1 MANFSTPETP
11 LPRKD
16 WSPAEVVVKRE
27 ANNGNP
33 LVQWWYRTT
42 SMAEVSSDAS
52 FVKRETVRKSQL
64 LSTVLF
70 YYIIVVIVFL
80 PCCLLLPQPA
90 IVWADLGLVISG
102 FVALFLNRQGY
113 ALAASLTVVI
123 MFELMLSLALGLITP
138 LDEPSIQLYD
148 LYIMGELLAVSLLPA
163 RSVFIF
169 AIVNCLL
176 ILTSMLYQPHTTF
189 FNIDMQTQF
198 IPTIV
203 RPIALQFIVAGV
215 SFVWVQSTTKAI
227 ARADRAE
234 MVATLEHALGDQK
247 RELEEGI
254 EQILQTHVAVAN
266 GNYNARAPLTQDNSL
281 WQIARALNTLL
292 VRLQRAA
299 LAEKEL
305 QRVEQAVTASVRA
318 VQHAELQHQSP
329 RIPFTQTAIDPLI
342 AVLQGKTLSYTQSP
356 MSQQNMIY
364 APFPSEG
371 GRLSHPDQTRYP

>member
-1 MANFSTPETP
+1 MENFLSPETP
-11 LPRKD
+11 RPQQD
-16 WSPAEVVVKRE
+16 WSPGYTNKSKIATKFS
-27 ANNGNP
+27 
-33 LVQWWYRTT
+33 LVQWWYKST
-42 SMAEVSSDAS
+42 SMPEVGPNAS

-70 YYIIVVIVFL
+70 FYTIVVVVFL

-90 IVWADLGLVISG
+90 IVWADAGLVISAL
-102 FVALFLNRQGY
+102 VALIINKRGH
-113 ALAASLTVVI
+113 ALIAALTVVI
-123 MFELMLSLALGLITP
+123 MFELMLTLALALITP

-148 LYIMGELLAVSLLPA
+148 LYIMGELLAVSLLPV

-169 AIVNCLL
+169 ALFNSAIIVASL
-176 ILTSMLYQPHTTF
+176 LYQPHTMF
-189 FNIDMQTQF
+189 FDLDMRTQF
-198 IPTIV
+198 IPTLI

-215 SFVWVQSTTKAI
+215 SYVWVKSTTKAI

-254 EQILQTHVAVAN
+254 EKILQTHVAIAN
-266 GNYNARAPLTQDNSL
+266 GNLNARAPLTQDNSL

-292 VRLQRAA
+292 VRLQRAV

-305 QRVEQAVTASVRA
+305 QRVERAVYSSVRA
-318 VQHAELQHQSP
+318 VQTAEQQRLSP

-342 AVLQGKTLSYTQSP
+342 ASLQGKTLAYTRSPISQSNGAYP
-356 MSQQNMIY
+356 
-364 APFPSEG
+364 
-371 GRLSHPDQTRYP
+371 SHPTGNNHIPQSSPTKYT